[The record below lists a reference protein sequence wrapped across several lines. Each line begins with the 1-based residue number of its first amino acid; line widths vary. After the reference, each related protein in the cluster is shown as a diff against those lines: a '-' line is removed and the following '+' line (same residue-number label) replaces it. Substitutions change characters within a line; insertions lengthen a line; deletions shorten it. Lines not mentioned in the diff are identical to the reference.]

1 MLIHLDYG
9 KSIRTVDVP
18 DHNLLT
24 ILHPVNLT
32 QTKLNGTEIVREAL
46 TNPINSL
53 ALAEIARNKNA
64 STAVIVVN
72 DITRPTPYE
81 DILPPLLEELSKAG
95 LEKHNTTLLIA
106 TGIHRPHTDAENVAI
121 FGADICREYN
131 IVNHDPDRNL
141 KAIGTLSNG
150 TVMEINRL
158 AAEADL
164 LITTGL
170 VGLHYFAGYSGG
182 RKSILPGIAS
192 RQLIEANHKMMDDP
206 LACLGNYQTNPVSD
220 LMLEAARLA
229 EVDFIVNVVTETHTE
244 LVYAAAGDL
253 YDAWKDAVA
262 FAEKMSVLSIPE
274 PADIV
279 LASCGGFPKDIN
291 VYQAQKAL
299 DAAALAVKPNGT
311 IILVAECSEG
321 LGERTFEE
329 WILQAG
335 CPRDIEE
342 RFKTHFELGGHKAYA
357 ICKTLH
363 QADIMLYS
371 ELPDDMTARL
381 YMQPIHDL
389 DAALSVLL
397 EKYGPN
403 STVLVMPEAPKIA
416 VKIAPGV

>member
-1 MLIHLDYG
+1 MLIQLDYG
-9 KSIRTVDVP
+9 KSKQNIDVP
-18 DHNLLT
+18 DGHLLT
-24 ILHPVNLT
+24 ILHPIHST
-32 QTKLNGTEIVREAL
+32 QVMQSGQEMVRQAL
-46 TNPINSL
+46 INPINSPG
-53 ALAEIARNKNA
+53 LAEIVRSKNA

-81 DILPPLLEELSKAG
+81 DILPPLLDELAKAG
-95 LEKHNTTLLIA
+95 LEKQNITLLVA
-106 TGIHRPHTDAENVAI
+106 TGIHRPHTDAENEAI
-121 FGADICREYN
+121 FGADICSQYN
-131 IVNHDPDRNL
+131 IVNHDPDHDL
-141 KAIGTLSNG
+141 QAIGNLSNG
-150 TVMEINRL
+150 TTMEINRL

-229 EVDFIVNVVTETHTE
+229 GVDFIVNVVTETHTE
-244 LVYAAAGDL
+244 LAYAAAGDL
-253 YDAWKDAVA
+253 YDAWMDAVT
-262 FAEKMSVLSIPE
+262 FAEKMSVLTISE

-279 LASCGGFPKDIN
+279 VASCGGFPKDIN

-299 DAAALAVKPNGT
+299 DAAALAVKKNGT
-311 IILVAECSEG
+311 IILVAQCSEG

-329 WILQAG
+329 WILQAS
-335 CPRDIEE
+335 CPQDIER

-357 ICKTLH
+357 ICKTLNH
-363 QADIMLYS
+363 ADIMLYS
-371 ELPDDMTARL
+371 ELADDVTARL

-389 DAALSVLL
+389 NAALSGLL
-397 EKYGPN
+397 EKYGEHA
-403 STVLVMPEAPKIA
+403 TVLVMPEAPKIA
-416 VKIAPGV
+416 IKIEPGA